1 MLLFYIR
8 EIFCL
13 CLANRCSGEILA
25 WEITGGNKM
34 YKDLDAAVQDKQD
47 IVIHLANE
55 NANHRKVKEEKIHSL
70 A

>member
-1 MLLFYIR
+1 
-8 EIFCL
+8 
-13 CLANRCSGEILA
+13 
-25 WEITGGNKM
+25 M

-55 NANHRKVKEEKIHSL
+55 NANHRKVKEGKIHFL